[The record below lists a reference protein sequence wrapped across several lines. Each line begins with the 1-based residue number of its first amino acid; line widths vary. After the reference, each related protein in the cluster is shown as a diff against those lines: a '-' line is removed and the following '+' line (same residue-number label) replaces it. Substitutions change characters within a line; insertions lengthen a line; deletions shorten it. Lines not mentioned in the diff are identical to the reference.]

1 MATTEPR
8 TEGRVGPSPEP
19 WGIWRRL
26 LVASVA
32 VVAAYDLV
40 FLALI
45 GEVIPPLLAG
55 AVLTVIGIV
64 LLPRFRRGAVVVLGL
79 TSLLLLVAMLPF
91 VAAHLPHPSSPIDFT
106 HAAIALLG
114 RTAAVVAAIGAWREA
129 SPAIGRRVATLVV
142 ALLAVSLV
150 VSGVAVTTTVSA
162 SEIAGDVQAELTD
175 AAFPPS
181 LTVSSGGVIHLDNRD
196 RFRHTY
202 TVPGTPLDVALPATT
217 AVRFTVDLAPGT
229 YEVICDIPGHE
240 FMSAQLIVE

>member
-1 MATTEPR
+1 MATIEPR
-8 TEGRVGPSPEP
+8 TDVRIGPSPEP
-19 WGIWRRL
+19 GGIWRRL

-32 VVAAYDLV
+32 GVAAYDVV
-40 FLALI
+40 FLAMI
-45 GEVIPPLLAG
+45 GEVIPPLAAG
-55 AVLTVIGIV
+55 AVLTVIGV
-64 LLPRFRRGAVVVLGL
+64 GLLPRFRRAGVVVLGL
-79 TSLLLLVAMLPF
+79 TSLLLLVAMMPF

-114 RTAAVVAAIGAWREA
+114 RTTAVVATIGAWREA
-129 SPAIGRRVATLVV
+129 SPALGRRVATLAV

-150 VSGVAVTTTVSA
+150 VSGVAVSTTVSDREA
-162 SEIAGDVQAELTD
+162 AGDVVAELTD
-175 AAFPPS
+175 AVFPPT

-202 TVPGTPLDVALPATT
+202 TVADTSLNVELPATT

-229 YEVICDIPGHE
+229 YDVICDIPGHE

>member
-8 TEGRVGPSPEP
+8 TEGRVGPSPGP

-26 LVASVA
+26 LVASVT

-55 AVLTVIGIV
+55 AVLTVIGV
-64 LLPRFRRGAVVVLGL
+64 GLLPRFRRGGVAVLGL

-129 SPAIGRRVATLVV
+129 SPALGRRVATLVV

-162 SEIAGDVQAELTD
+162 SEIAGDVVAELTD
-175 AAFPPS
+175 AAFPAS
-181 LTVSSGGVIHLDNRD
+181 LTVPPGGAIHLENRD

-202 TVPGTPLDVALPATT
+202 TVLGTSLDVELPATT

>member
-8 TEGRVGPSPEP
+8 ADVDAGPSPRP
-19 WGIWRRL
+19 WGVWRRL
-26 LVASVA
+26 LVVSVS

-55 AVLTVIGIV
+55 AVLTGVGVV
-64 LLPRFRRGAVVVLGL
+64 LLPRFRRGGAAVLGV
-79 TSLLLLVAMLPF
+79 TSLLLLVVLLPF

-106 HAAIALLG
+106 HATVALLG
-114 RTAAVVAAIGAWREA
+114 RTAAVVAAIGTWREA
-129 SPAIGRRVATLVV
+129 SPALGRRVATLVV

-162 SEIAGDVQAELTD
+162 SEIAGDVVAELTD
-175 AAFPPS
+175 AAFPAS
-181 LTVSSGGVIHLDNRD
+181 LTVPSGGAVHLDNRD

-202 TVPGTPLDVALPATT
+202 TVPGTSLDVELPATT

-240 FMSAQLIVE
+240 FMATQLIVE